1 MNTVQRFAA
10 LWEMQEQKSLQA
22 DRDAKLDYL
31 KQDRQA
37 EADANAM
44 FMEEIDKKA
53 EKLVLDRQ
61 EWNAEDDLREI
72 AQRQVKLQEI
82 GGAFLNRAE
91 WSDQLKQ
98 LKKTNV
104 LKTPR
109 IIQSLMYMLG
119 FTREQIYAPKTNQ
132 LFWKKARNLID
143 HDVPEKMSRFEII
156 TQKNGNY
163 KAY

>member
-53 EKLVLDRQ
+53 
-61 EWNAEDDLREI
+61 
-72 AQRQVKLQEI
+72 
-82 GGAFLNRAE
+82 
-91 WSDQLKQ
+91 
-98 LKKTNV
+98 
-104 LKTPR
+104 
-109 IIQSLMYMLG
+109 
-119 FTREQIYAPKTNQ
+119 
-132 LFWKKARNLID
+132 
-143 HDVPEKMSRFEII
+143 
-156 TQKNGNY
+156 
-163 KAY
+163 

>member
-1 MNTVQRFAA
+1 LNTVQRFAA

-72 AQRQVKLQEI
+72 A
-82 GGAFLNRAE
+82 
-91 WSDQLKQ
+91 
-98 LKKTNV
+98 
-104 LKTPR
+104 
-109 IIQSLMYMLG
+109 
-119 FTREQIYAPKTNQ
+119 
-132 LFWKKARNLID
+132 
-143 HDVPEKMSRFEII
+143 
-156 TQKNGNY
+156 
-163 KAY
+163 

>member
-1 MNTVQRFAA
+1 
-10 LWEMQEQKSLQA
+10 MQEQKSLQA

-72 AQRQVKLQEI
+72 A
-82 GGAFLNRAE
+82 
-91 WSDQLKQ
+91 
-98 LKKTNV
+98 
-104 LKTPR
+104 
-109 IIQSLMYMLG
+109 
-119 FTREQIYAPKTNQ
+119 
-132 LFWKKARNLID
+132 
-143 HDVPEKMSRFEII
+143 
-156 TQKNGNY
+156 
-163 KAY
+163 